1 MKGPRHLAPKIALAL
16 TASLLLPACA
26 ARKPIP
32 SDPPEVR
39 TEAMVRGQGRPA
51 GPKPVEQPAP
61 ATPQST
67 LQGPVVETIVAE
79 KKDPQTTDA
88 QIKTAVAKVDA
99 RMSEV
104 TADAQVAAKPEPVVT
119 PVAETKPTE
128 APAAKAS
135 DDDAKP
141 AESKQAEPK
150 QPDAK
155 QTETKQESAKQDGA
169 EGQKAEAAPKTEA
182 TQAKDATKD
191 VAKDAA
197 QTAPRVYMV
206 QIASFSTEKNADAA
220 LTWLKDKGYSEARV
234 ARAEQAQTVYHR
246 VQAGPYQDLAAAR
259 KALEEL
265 KADWPQAFIPAD

>member
-39 TEAMVRGQGRPA
+39 TEAMVRGKGHPA
-51 GPKPVEQPAP
+51 GAKPVEQPAQ
-61 ATPQST
+61 AAAQA
-67 LQGPVVETIVAE
+67 LQGPVVETIIAE

-104 TADAQVAAKPEPVVT
+104 TADAQMAAKPEPAVV
-119 PVAETKPTE
+119 PAAEAKQPE
-128 APAAKAS
+128 APAAKAVAADS
-135 DDDAKP
+135 AVKP
-141 AESKQAEPK
+141 AEPRQPEAK
-150 QPDAK
+150 QPEAK
-155 QTETKQESAKQDGA
+155 QTEAKQESATQEGADGK
-169 EGQKAEAAPKTEA
+169 KAEAAPKAEA
-182 TQAKDATKD
+182 AQAKDST
-191 VAKDAA
+191 KDAA
-197 QTAPRVYMV
+197 KDPAQTPRVYMV

-246 VQAGPYQDLAAAR
+246 VQAGPFQDLAAAR

>member
-39 TEAMVRGQGRPA
+39 TEAMVRGKGHPA

-61 ATPQST
+61 AAAQPA

-104 TADAQVAAKPEPVVT
+104 TADAQVAAKPEPAVAA
-119 PVAETKPTE
+119 PAAETKQTE
-128 APAAKAS
+128 APAAKAA
-135 DDDAKP
+135 DTDAKP
-141 AESKQAEPK
+141 AELKQADAK

-155 QTETKQESAKQDGA
+155 QPVAKQESATQEGA
-169 EGQKAEAAPKTEA
+169 EGKKAETAPKTEA
-182 TQAKDATKD
+182 AQAKDATQ
-191 VAKDAA
+191 AA
-197 QTAPRVYMV
+197 RIYMV

-246 VQAGPYQDLAAAR
+246 VQAGPFQDLAAAR